1 MQLYIQI
8 NAKLDKVDKDN
19 KKAKT
24 MLDNI
29 SNSNIFE
36 NLFYFFEFSTNLK
49 LTIFHLGGYNPY
61 NETGM

>member
-8 NAKLDKVDKDN
+8 NTKLDKVDKDN

-36 NLFYFFEFSTNLK
+36 NLFHFR
-49 LTIFHLGGYNPY
+49 
-61 NETGM
+61 